1 MKVELVLLGS
11 RRIERGAV
19 NFILRIL
26 SPPNL
31 PENGWAGLYTTASLP
46 GTFSLTKSSPSRKT
60 ICLAAFPFKR
70 RLNDKGV
77 SSSAELDQQAL
88 PAGHLQPFEK
98 GWRKLYVFTTPPS
111 AAAEREVFSLLTFF
125 FY

>member
-46 GTFSLTKSSPSRKT
+46 GTFSLTKSSPIRKR
-60 ICLAAFPFKR
+60 IFSCRFSLQKAPD
-70 RLNDKGV
+70 DKGV

-88 PAGHLQPFEK
+88 PAGHPLPFEK
-98 GWRKLYVFTTPPS
+98 EAKLY
-111 AAAEREVFSLLTFF
+111 
-125 FY
+125 